1 MFTLEFSTENAA
13 FEDSLEVV
21 VILERIAQKV
31 KGGDTFGAVKDSNG
45 NTVGRWSLSEEEP

>member
-1 MFTLEFSTENAA
+1 MFKLEFSTDNAA

-21 VILERIAQKV
+21 RILERIAQNV

>member
-1 MFTLEFSTENAA
+1 MFKLEFSTDNAA